1 MDYSTLSIRE
11 LEALMME
18 QEVVIQQHKDLLN
31 ILADFRI
38 KACKMEELQRKLGN
52 LGSEE
57 LEMIKKLA
65 QSASV
70 ASIDS
75 AEDVKL

>member
-1 MDYSTLSIRE
+1 MDYSTLSIGE
-11 LEALMME
+11 LEALMIE

-31 ILADFRI
+31 VLADFRI

-57 LEMIKKLA
+57 LEMIKKLS

-70 ASIDS
+70 APIDS
-75 AEDVKL
+75 AEDVQL